1 MNVQQVN
8 TVGGIFELVGV
19 VFAFRD
25 LLELH
30 RYRGDMHRLAQRFAR
45 VRADVG
51 RRFERLHARFRCQN
65 LGRASARIA

>member
-19 VFAFRD
+19 VLAFRD

-30 RYRGDMHRLAQRFAR
+30 RYRGDLHRLAQRLAR

-51 RRFERLHARFRCQN
+51 R
-65 LGRASARIA
+65 